1 MIENKN
7 QIFFS
12 IIICCYNSQRYISET
27 INSILNQSYKNYEIV
42 VVNDGSSDDTENII
56 EEYKTKIKNFK
67 YIYQKNKGFA
77 YSRNVAINHAKGEW
91 IVIIDHDDVCLK
103 NRLEIHYNQII
114 SNKNQSKLFF
124 ANTYHFNED
133 KIIKKHFD
141 QFNLD
146 NINLSKKY
154 VSNYLLTVGCFIDSE
169 SVVFKKNEALNIGGF
184 NPNYKYLADY
194 DFFIRMGEI
203 YNFSYTDKL
212 VSKWRVHDKQATVL
226 MGRIY
231 SKELKKL
238 YFKYIFSKNIFLNTK
253 VKILILLIK
262 VIIKK
267 LLK

>member
-42 VVNDGSSDDTENII
+42 VVNDGSSDDTEKII
-56 EEYKTKIKNFK
+56 NQYKKRIKNFK

-77 YSRNVAINHAKGEW
+77 HSRNVAINHAKGEW

-103 NRLEIHYNQII
+103 NRLEIHYDQII

-124 ANTYHFNED
+124 ANTYHFNDE

-141 QFNLD
+141 QFSLD

-154 VSNYLLTVGCFIDSE
+154 ASNYLLTIGCFIDSE
-169 SVVFKKNEALNIGGF
+169 SVVFKKNEAINIGGF
-184 NPNYKYLADY
+184 NSKYKYLADY
-194 DFFIRMGEI
+194 DFFIRMGEK
-203 YNFSYTDKL
+203 YSLSFTTQL
-212 VSKWRVHDKQATVL
+212 VSMWRVHNQQATI
-226 MGRIY
+226 MMKNIY
-231 SKELKKL
+231 NKELINL
-238 YFKYIFSKNIFLNTK
+238 YVNYLFNNNIFFYTKIKIFTLLIKSIIKNIFK
-253 VKILILLIK
+253 
-262 VIIKK
+262 
-267 LLK
+267 